1 MGFLLLL
8 VALACTLLRLG
19 RTGPYREKHL
29 DLLRIDGTFKSE
41 NAETWDFGIPYG
53 PMSQR
58 RRHILTNKSTRGI
71 SSIGTIGQ
79 VPCGRLPRCSPRAVP
94 RALVVAD
101 EAPADDDGDTFFTKV
116 WCGWRRV
123 PIWILDFFSPK
134 SPSHGPKIIQ
144 QDQRT
149 HSELVHQ
156 SGLRRSCA
164 GLHRL
169 ELCFHPW
176 LWLKPEVLNDGRRE
190 NNMDFFMKHG
200 IFIMLF

>member
-1 MGFLLLL
+1 MKLQQMMM
-8 VALACTLLRLG
+8 ATL
-19 RTGPYREKHL
+19 
-29 DLLRIDGTFKSE
+29 S
-41 NAETWDFGIPYG
+41 
-53 PMSQR
+53 
-58 RRHILTNKSTRGI
+58 
-71 SSIGTIGQ
+71 
-79 VPCGRLPRCSPRAVP
+79 SPRFG
-94 RALVVAD
+94 AD
-101 EAPADDDGDTFFTKV
+101 GEGFQF
-116 WCGWRRV
+116 GS
-123 PIWILDFFSPK
+123 WIFFSPK

-190 NNMDFFMKHG
+190 NNMDFF
-200 IFIMLF
+200 L